1 MLNVILETC
10 AGTLTQGLIYAILS
24 YGIFITYKI
33 LDFPDLTVDG
43 SFPLGAAVTAVL
55 LTHGVNAWLTL
66 PIALVIGALAG
77 LCTGLIHVRAKV
89 RDLLA
94 GIITMTALYSINLQ
108 IAGSNLMVERA
119 IDTIYTS
126 APVMALLG
134 SVPLLYRKLIVSLVL
149 VVLIG
154 LVLEWYFST
163 KNGLL
168 LRAVGD
174 NQSFVTSLGKD
185 QGNRKILGLALGNGM
200 VSLSGCVLAQQAESA
215 KAAPYWR
222 YMAVMD
228 ARTRPSHAALHG
240 RVYRWDDPIWQSHY
254 PPNGWGCRCRVETLS
269 ERGFRRGAHALESSK
284 GLEMEKRVPVRNPL
298 TGEME
303 QRTVKGYRI
312 GGPQGDVFYPD
323 VGFDYNPGQAFLR
336 DLKANMPEP
345 PQKSATN
352 WHEQGLPR
360 LRDVP
365 ADLRQPTPPLLPI
378 APSREVAE
386 AQLAKA
392 LGFTGKERLRVI
404 STPVGRRTIWRD
416 SLPHI
421 VAKEADSRERY
432 ANYVLPTLEQ
442 PYEVWLKEHADGKL
456 RENYI
461 GLFSEGRNA
470 LLAVV
475 RINRDGSLLWN
486 VMQRTPQD
494 MDRLREGWL
503 VYTKTRS

>member
-168 LRAVGD
+168 LRAVDRERFGGAFRVHCLPGGTLLQRND
-174 NQSFVTSLGKD
+174 GHRTNGIRFGGGHHRYHAVPPHELCE
-185 QGNRKILGLALGNGM
+185 GNG
-200 VSLSGCVLAQQAESA
+200 
-215 KAAPYWR
+215 
-222 YMAVMD
+222 
-228 ARTRPSHAALHG
+228 
-240 RVYRWDDPIWQSHY
+240 
-254 PPNGWGCRCRVETLS
+254 
-269 ERGFRRGAHALESSK
+269 RRGH
-284 GLEMEKRVPVRNPL
+284 RQHPV
-298 TGEME
+298 
-303 QRTVKGYRI
+303 
-312 GGPQGDVFYPD
+312 
-323 VGFDYNPGQAFLR
+323 
-336 DLKANMPEP
+336 
-345 PQKSATN
+345 
-352 WHEQGLPR
+352 
-360 LRDVP
+360 
-365 ADLRQPTPPLLPI
+365 
-378 APSREVAE
+378 
-386 AQLAKA
+386 
-392 LGFTGKERLRVI
+392 
-404 STPVGRRTIWRD
+404 
-416 SLPHI
+416 
-421 VAKEADSRERY
+421 
-432 ANYVLPTLEQ
+432 
-442 PYEVWLKEHADGKL
+442 
-456 RENYI
+456 
-461 GLFSEGRNA
+461 
-470 LLAVV
+470 
-475 RINRDGSLLWN
+475 
-486 VMQRTPQD
+486 
-494 MDRLREGWL
+494 
-503 VYTKTRS
+503 

>member
-174 NQSFVTSLGKD
+174 NETLVTALAVDKGSM
-185 QGNRKILGLALGNGM
+185 KILGLVIANAL
-200 VSLSGCVLAQQAESA
+200 VALSGCIVCQEGRSFSATMGTGQMVFGLAAVIIGEALFSRIFHNFALKMAAVSLGAIIYYIVIQLVLTLGFDANLLKLLSA
-215 KAAPYWR
+215 SVVAIFLAVPYWKGK
-222 YMAVMD
+222 Y
-228 ARTRPSHAALHG
+228 
-240 RVYRWDDPIWQSHY
+240 
-254 PPNGWGCRCRVETLS
+254 
-269 ERGFRRGAHALESSK
+269 FSK
-284 GLEMEKRVPVRNPL
+284 PV
-298 TGEME
+298 
-303 QRTVKGYRI
+303 K
-312 GGPQGDVFYPD
+312 
-323 VGFDYNPGQAFLR
+323 
-336 DLKANMPEP
+336 K
-345 PQKSATN
+345 
-352 WHEQGLPR
+352 
-360 LRDVP
+360 
-365 ADLRQPTPPLLPI
+365 
-378 APSREVAE
+378 
-386 AQLAKA
+386 
-392 LGFTGKERLRVI
+392 
-404 STPVGRRTIWRD
+404 
-416 SLPHI
+416 
-421 VAKEADSRERY
+421 AKEDA
-432 ANYVLPTLEQ
+432 
-442 PYEVWLKEHADGKL
+442 K
-456 RENYI
+456 
-461 GLFSEGRNA
+461 NA
-470 LLAVV
+470 
-475 RINRDGSLLWN
+475 
-486 VMQRTPQD
+486 
-494 MDRLREGWL
+494 
-503 VYTKTRS
+503 

>member
-134 SVPLLYRKLIVSLVL
+134 DLSLSGRKLIVSLA
-149 VVLIG
+149 

-174 NQSFVTSLGKD
+174 NDTLVTTLAVDKGSM
-185 QGNRKILGLALGNGM
+185 KILGLVIANAL
-200 VSLSGCVLAQQAESA
+200 VALSGCIVCQEGRSFSATMGTGQMVFGLAAVIIGTTLFRRMSFVKGTA
-215 KAAPYWR
+215 TVVIGSILYKACIQIAILLGLPGN
-222 YMAVMD
+222 MLKFI
-228 ARTRPSHAALHG
+228 TAALFLVILITGNLSG
-240 RVYRWDDPIWQSHY
+240 RK
-254 PPNGWGCRCRVETLS
+254 G
-269 ERGFRRGAHALESSK
+269 GA
-284 GLEMEKRVPVRNPL
+284 
-298 TGEME
+298 
-303 QRTVKGYRI
+303 
-312 GGPQGDVFYPD
+312 
-323 VGFDYNPGQAFLR
+323 
-336 DLKANMPEP
+336 
-345 PQKSATN
+345 
-352 WHEQGLPR
+352 
-360 LRDVP
+360 
-365 ADLRQPTPPLLPI
+365 
-378 APSREVAE
+378 
-386 AQLAKA
+386 
-392 LGFTGKERLRVI
+392 
-404 STPVGRRTIWRD
+404 
-416 SLPHI
+416 
-421 VAKEADSRERY
+421 
-432 ANYVLPTLEQ
+432 
-442 PYEVWLKEHADGKL
+442 
-456 RENYI
+456 
-461 GLFSEGRNA
+461 
-470 LLAVV
+470 
-475 RINRDGSLLWN
+475 
-486 VMQRTPQD
+486 
-494 MDRLREGWL
+494 DRAGA
-503 VYTKTRS
+503 

>member
-174 NQSFVTSLGKD
+174 NDTLLTTLAVDKGSM
-185 QGNRKILGLALGNGM
+185 KILGLVIANAL
-200 VSLSGCVLAQQAESA
+200 VALSGCIVCQEGRSFSATMGTGQMVFGLAAVIIGTTLFRRMSFVKGTA
-215 KAAPYWR
+215 AVVIGSILYKACI
-222 YMAVMD
+222 AV
-228 ARTRPSHAALHG
+228 AGA
-240 RVYRWDDPIWQSHY
+240 
-254 PPNGWGCRCRVETLS
+254 
-269 ERGFRRGAHALESSK
+269 GFRFGQLCVPDLGGAGVAVVGKQLDDLVARLAAGVLGVLDGVRHPQRGLAD
-284 GLEMEKRVPVRNPL
+284 GLEHGL
-298 TGEME
+298 LAGL
-303 QRTVKGYRI
+303 GRI
-312 GGPQGDVFYPD
+312 GGACVD
-323 VGFDYNPGQAFLR
+323 
-336 DLKANMPEP
+336 
-345 PQKSATN
+345 
-352 WHEQGLPR
+352 
-360 LRDVP
+360 
-365 ADLRQPTPPLLPI
+365 
-378 APSREVAE
+378 AE
-386 AQLAKA
+386 ADGDEQAGEGDDEYGCDLAGKA
-392 LGFTGKERLRVI
+392 RGAAGFSGCHH
-404 STPVGRRTIWRD
+404 STSQSV
-416 SLPHI
+416 
-421 VAKEADSRERY
+421 
-432 ANYVLPTLEQ
+432 
-442 PYEVWLKEHADGKL
+442 
-456 RENYI
+456 
-461 GLFSEGRNA
+461 
-470 LLAVV
+470 
-475 RINRDGSLLWN
+475 
-486 VMQRTPQD
+486 
-494 MDRLREGWL
+494 
-503 VYTKTRS
+503 

>member
-174 NQSFVTSLGKD
+174 NDTLVTT
-185 QGNRKILGLALGNGM
+185 LAGAGVN
-200 VSLSGCVLAQQAESA
+200 LA
-215 KAAPYWR
+215 
-222 YMAVMD
+222 
-228 ARTRPSHAALHG
+228 G
-240 RVYRWDDPIWQSHY
+240 
-254 PPNGWGCRCRVETLS
+254 
-269 ERGFRRGAHALESSK
+269 
-284 GLEMEKRVPVRNPL
+284 
-298 TGEME
+298 
-303 QRTVKGYRI
+303 
-312 GGPQGDVFYPD
+312 
-323 VGFDYNPGQAFLR
+323 
-336 DLKANMPEP
+336 
-345 PQKSATN
+345 
-352 WHEQGLPR
+352 
-360 LRDVP
+360 
-365 ADLRQPTPPLLPI
+365 
-378 APSREVAE
+378 
-386 AQLAKA
+386 
-392 LGFTGKERLRVI
+392 
-404 STPVGRRTIWRD
+404 
-416 SLPHI
+416 
-421 VAKEADSRERY
+421 
-432 ANYVLPTLEQ
+432 
-442 PYEVWLKEHADGKL
+442 
-456 RENYI
+456 
-461 GLFSEGRNA
+461 NA
-470 LLAVV
+470 LLIPLYGAMGAAVATLLSYLV
-475 RINRDGSLLWN
+475 ILIARAVHSRSLLRVAWK
-486 VMQRTPQD
+486 VPRFVLAMGILLLQCV
-494 MDRLREGWL
+494 L
-503 VYTKTRS
+503 VEWENTALALVCCLGILALYFRPLWRALKTGIFTRR